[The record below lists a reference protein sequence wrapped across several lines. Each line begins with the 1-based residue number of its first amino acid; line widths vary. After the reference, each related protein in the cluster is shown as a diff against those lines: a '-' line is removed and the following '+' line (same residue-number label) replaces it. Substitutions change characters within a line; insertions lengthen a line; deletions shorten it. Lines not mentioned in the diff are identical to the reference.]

1 MTQIV
6 EFRSHV
12 SHENLALDGW
22 TELNTIMGASLKS
35 EFPATTFV
43 IEEGQEVPDFF
54 KSAGAPITSPKGKG
68 LLEKNSVNAEFLP
81 ITLEFEE
88 DAKVTSHYFLVNVLD
103 IVDCVD
109 WRNSTIV
116 MDSRYPIIRKVDSLV
131 LRAAEAPLFRPKGL
145 EFLLCCSESLVRA
158 LAAERVSG
166 LGFCRVDTYTFPP
179 A

>member
-6 EFRSHV
+6 EFRSHIG
-12 SHENLALDGW
+12 HENLALDGW
-22 TELNTIMGASLKS
+22 TELKTIMGASLMGK
-35 EFPATTFV
+35 FPATTFV
-43 IEEGQEVPDFF
+43 IEERQEVPDFF
-54 KSAGAPITSPKGKG
+54 KSAGAPITSPKGKA

-81 ITLEFEE
+81 ITLEFEN
-88 DAKVTSHYFLVNVLD
+88 AKATSDYFLVNVLD

-109 WRNSTIV
+109 WQKSTIV
-116 MDSRYPIIRKVDSLV
+116 MDSRYPIVRKIDSLALV
-131 LRAAEAPLFRPKGL
+131 AAEAPLFRPKGL

-166 LGFCRVDTYTFPP
+166 LSFCNVDKYTFPP